1 MRNRSQQVNQTSFN
15 VELYTPPEIIEAA
28 RAVLG
33 EIDLDPASSPVA
45 NERVKAKRI
54 YTKEDDGLTQQWT
67 GNVWMNHPWG
77 ARETACKK
85 NCKKKSCVKRGYH
98 LDKEFPGNAAWIN
111 KLVAEYKAGNVSQ
124 ALCITYASTGEG
136 WFKPLK
142 GFPVCFLDGR
152 TSFYTPAGEK
162 LEQNTKGC
170 AVTYMGTNIAR
181 FNDHFNTYG
190 DVVVPY
196 MHFQGE
202 SDG

>member
-54 YTKEDDGLTQQWT
+54 FTKEDDGLSQQWT

-85 NCKKKSCVKRGYH
+85 NCK
-98 LDKEFPGNAAWIN
+98 N
-111 KLVAEYKAGNVSQ
+111 
-124 ALCITYASTGEG
+124 
-136 WFKPLK
+136 
-142 GFPVCFLDGR
+142 
-152 TSFYTPAGEK
+152 
-162 LEQNTKGC
+162 
-170 AVTYMGTNIAR
+170 
-181 FNDHFNTYG
+181 
-190 DVVVPY
+190 
-196 MHFQGE
+196 
-202 SDG
+202 